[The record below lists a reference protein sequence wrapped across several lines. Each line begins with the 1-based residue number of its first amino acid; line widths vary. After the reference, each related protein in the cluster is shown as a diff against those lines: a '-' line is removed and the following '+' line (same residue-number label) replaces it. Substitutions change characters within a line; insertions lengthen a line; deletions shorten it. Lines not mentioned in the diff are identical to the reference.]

1 MVETD
6 EKTNEASDTG
16 KKPNTDSKDDK
27 KDMSELDKLKA
38 SNDVFEKELIR
49 GRELKAEIHKLEAE
63 KMLAGTAGGH
73 VDAKPKE
80 ETDRDYRTRI
90 QKEMA
95 QGKTEFGN

>member
-49 GRELKAEIHKLEAE
+49 GRELKAESQKLEAE
-63 KMLAGTAGGH
+63 KMLGGTAGGH
-73 VDAKPKE
+73 VESKVVEETPKE
-80 ETDRDYRTRI
+80 YNDRI
-90 QKEMA
+90 NKEISD
-95 QGKTEFGN
+95 GKHNE

>member
-1 MVETD
+1 MENEQTD
-6 EKTNEASDTG
+6 KTNDTG
-16 KKPNTDSKDDK
+16 KKTDTDSKDDK
-27 KDMSELDKLKA
+27 PLSIY
-38 SNDVFEKELIR
+38 EKTELIVNR
-49 GRELKAEIHKLEAE
+49 QEAANKKTEELLTRQETLHANQR
-63 KMLAGTAGGH
+63 LAGTAGGH